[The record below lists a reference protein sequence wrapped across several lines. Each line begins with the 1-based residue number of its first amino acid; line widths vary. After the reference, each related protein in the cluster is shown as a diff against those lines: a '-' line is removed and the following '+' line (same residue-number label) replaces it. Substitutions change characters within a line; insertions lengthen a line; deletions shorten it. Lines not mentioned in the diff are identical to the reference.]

1 MITRYA
7 STLAATVLMTAAAH
21 AQTVAPGD
29 GPTLTPPGQ
38 HQPGAAPA
46 PQPAAVPAATARD
59 TVRRWFDGFE
69 LVPTEQHYRALGDAL
84 GPALIGIAADAT
96 EHPVV
101 RARAVSA
108 MVYADDP
115 ATLDHVTRLLD
126 DPDGAS
132 LIRRKAAL
140 VLAERTGPAAI
151 DRLAQTLTNAG
162 DDLALREACARGLR
176 IVGPA
181 AITTRDALLRTETAP
196 TVRGLLLPD
205 KRIGLE

>member
-7 STLAATVLMTAAAH
+7 STLAAALAATVLTAAAAH

-38 HQPGAAPA
+38 QPGAAPA
-46 PQPAAVPAATARD
+46 PQPAATARD

-69 LVPTEQHYRALGDAL
+69 FVPTEQHFRALGAAL
-84 GPALIGIAADAT
+84 GPALIAIADDTT

-101 RARAVSA
+101 RARAISA

-115 ATLDHVTRLLD
+115 ATLDHVTRQLD
-126 DPDGAS
+126 DPDGES

-140 VLAERTGPAAI
+140 VLAERAGPAAI
-151 DRLAQTLTNAG
+151 DRLAQTMTNAG
-162 DDLALREACARGLR
+162 DDVALREACARGLR
-176 IVGPA
+176 TVGPA
-181 AITTRDALLRTETAP
+181 AIATRDALLRTETAP
-196 TVRGLLLPD
+196 TVRGILLPD
-205 KRIGLE
+205 KRIGLD